1 MNRNPRIVLLHATP
15 VAMEP
20 VKTAFAALWPEAEL
34 VNLLDDSLSVDR
46 ARDPELTPDMIDR
59 FVALGRYGA
68 SLNAVGLLITCSAF
82 GPAIERLAA
91 ETAIPVLKPNEAMF
105 EAAIANG
112 NRIGM
117 LATFAPSVV
126 TMEAEFAEYAQ
137 RAGSCAELT
146 TVVVDGA
153 MAALRQG
160 NAATHNQLLAA
171 HADDLGDVD
180 TIMLAHFSTSRA
192 ADAVSAAVSVPVLSA
207 PNAAVVRMRS
217 LVEAG
222 DTSQFA

>member
-1 MNRNPRIVLLHATP
+1 MSHNPRIVLLHATP

-20 VKTAFAALWPEAEL
+20 VQTAFASLWPEAET
-34 VNLLDDSLSVDR
+34 VNLLDDSLSGDR
-46 ARDPELTPDMIDR
+46 ARDPDLTPAMIDR

-68 SLNAVGLLITCSAF
+68 SLDAAGLLITCSAF
-82 GPAIERLAA
+82 GPAIDRLAA
-91 ETAIPVLKPNEAMF
+91 EITLPVLKPNEAMF

-126 TMEAEFAEYAQ
+126 TMAAEFTEYAQ
-137 RAGSCAELT
+137 RAGSAAQLT

-160 NAATHNQLLAA
+160 DAATHNRLLAD
-171 HADDLGDVD
+171 HAADLGDVD

-192 ADAVSAAVSVPVLSA
+192 AEAVSTAVSVPVLSA
-207 PNAAVVRMRS
+207 PSAAVTRMRS
-217 LVEAG
+217 VVEPAA
-222 DTSQFA
+222 TSR

>member
-1 MNRNPRIVLLHATP
+1 MDP
-15 VAMEP
+15 VQ
-20 VKTAFAALWPEAEL
+20 TAFASLWPEAET

-46 ARDPELTPDMIDR
+46 ARDPDLTPAMIDR

-68 SLNAVGLLITCSAF
+68 SLNAAGLLITCSAF

-137 RAGSCAELT
+137 RAGSNAELT

-160 NAATHNQLLAA
+160 DAATHNQLLAA
-171 HADDLGDVD
+171 HAADLGAVD

-192 ADAVSAAVSVPVLSA
+192 AAAVSAAVSVPVLSA
-207 PNAAVVRMRS
+207 PNAAVTRMRS
-217 LVEAG
+217 LVEAVA
-222 DTSQFA
+222 TSR

>member
-1 MNRNPRIVLLHATP
+1 MSQKPRIVLLHATP
-15 VAMEP
+15 VAIEP

-34 VNLLDDSLSVDR
+34 VNLLDDSLSGDR
-46 ARDPELTPDMIDR
+46 ARDPDLTPAMIDR

-68 SLNAVGLLITCSAF
+68 SLNAAGLLITCSAF

-91 ETAIPVLKPNEAMF
+91 ATAMPVLKPNEAMF

-126 TMEAEFAEYAQ
+126 TMAAEFAEYAR
-137 RAGSCAELT
+137 RAGSDARLT

-153 MAALRQG
+153 MDALRQG
-160 NAATHNQLLAA
+160 DAATHNRLLAA
-171 HADDLGDVD
+171 HAADLGDVD

-192 ADAVSAAVSVPVLSA
+192 AEAVAAAVSAPVLSA
-207 PNAAVVRMRS
+207 PNAAVIRMRS
-217 LVEAG
+217 LVEATG
-222 DTSQFA
+222 KAQ